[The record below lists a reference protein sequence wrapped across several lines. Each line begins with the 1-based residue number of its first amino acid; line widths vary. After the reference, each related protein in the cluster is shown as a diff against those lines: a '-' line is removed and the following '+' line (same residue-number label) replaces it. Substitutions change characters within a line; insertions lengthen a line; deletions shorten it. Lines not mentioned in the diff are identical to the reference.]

1 MIREL
6 DIYPSISCS
15 TVGMDQT
22 GEDAESGTSKK
33 FEKFEKWSFR
43 NSDFRSESGLKSWPY
58 KTSVIFPNRLSAVK
72 LWGVEMFGSHTDPKY
87 LTGRIGGT
95 NRYFL
100 TGKDFP
106 GIAKLNYK
114 RIKIA

>member
-1 MIREL
+1 M
-6 DIYPSISCS
+6 
-15 TVGMDQT
+15 

-33 FEKFEKWSFR
+33 AGRFEKSTFCI
-43 NSDFRSESGLKSWPY
+43 SDFEFGSGLKSWPY
-58 KTSVIFPNRLSAVK
+58 KTSMIFPNRLSAVE
-72 LWGVEMFGSHTDPKY
+72 LLGGERLGSHTDPKY

-95 NRYFL
+95 NRYFC

-106 GIAKLNYK
+106 GIAKLNYQ